1 MKFGVFDHVDC
12 SGVATADHLENR
24 LKIIEAYDR
33 IGIHGYHV
41 AEHHSTP
48 LGFAP
53 SPGVLIAAASQRTR
67 RIKLGPLVYLLPLYE
82 PLRLFEEICMLDSLS
97 QGRFM
102 LGIGRG
108 VSPLEL
114 KLFNVDAKKSPAM
127 YAESLEC
134 LMRAFQNDTLDFQ
147 GEYYSYTDVP
157 ITMKTV
163 QAPHPELWYG
173 VLSPD
178 TTVWAA
184 ENNVNIVTLALDENA
199 REVTDRYRSEWAK
212 LGKNAGSIPLMGVS
226 RHVVVAE
233 TDDEARTI
241 ARRAYDKWRF
251 SFDKLWRD
259 NGTTVGVAVP
269 PVAALYPETWDEL
282 EAVGNGIAGSPETV
296 RNFVVRE
303 AERTGINYLVSWFAF
318 GDMSVDEVTRSV
330 DFFAQGVM
338 PAFES
343 SSDPEALAAAE

>member
-12 SGVATADHLENR
+12 GGVSEADHLENR

-53 SPGVLIAAASQRTR
+53 SPGMLIAAASQRTT

-82 PLRLFEEICMLDSLS
+82 PLRLYEEICMLDSLS
-97 QGRFM
+97 KGRFM
-102 LGIGRG
+102 LGVGRG

-114 KLFNVDAKKSPAM
+114 KFFNVDSKEAQSIYTEA
-127 YAESLEC
+127 LEC
-134 LMRAFQNDTLDFQ
+134 LMRAFKNDTLDFQ
-147 GEYYSYTDVP
+147 GDHYSYSNVP
-157 ITMKTV
+157 ITMKPV
-163 QAPHPELWYG
+163 QKPHPELWYG
-173 VLSPD
+173 VLSPE

-184 ENNVNIVTLALDENA
+184 QNNVNIVTLALDANA
-199 REVTDRYRSEWAK
+199 RDVTDRYRAEWSK
-212 LGKNAGSIPLMGVS
+212 LGKDPDSIPLMGVS
-226 RHVVVAE
+226 RHVVVAD
-233 TDDEARTI
+233 TDDEARAI
-241 ARRAYDKWRF
+241 ARRAYAKWRY
-251 SFDKLWRD
+251 SFDKLWLD
-259 NGTTVGVAVP
+259 NGTSVAVAVP

-303 AERTGINYLVSWFAF
+303 AERTGINYLVSWLAF
-318 GDMSVDEVTRSV
+318 GDMSVEEVTRSV
-330 DFFAQGVM
+330 DLFADGVM
-338 PAFES
+338 PAFEVES
-343 SSDPEALAAAE
+343 YLEILAAAE